1 MKKLLALLLA
11 LVMALSLVA
20 CGGGDSTPSGG
31 DTDEGGAAVADNGG
45 STAQGN
51 DAGDGGSYLSYGDL
65 EYTQRFC
72 LWGDDRVDF
81 LCDYPSGFAFESFG
95 AGMASDSNTA
105 FAIVVAHG
113 ETRMRDTAL
122 EDAFLAFLNGDDG
135 CFHST
140 LRQVNRATYDEVTPE
155 IEYITLDT
163 GREAI
168 KFSGTQHVDDY
179 GTIYDSVLCG
189 YFTMLDDIPV
199 ISCYIIFDEETLEQ
213 DRIEER
219 DRYLSPE
226 EMDHYA
232 LEMINTLRIA
242 ED

>member
-1 MKKLLALLLA
+1 MKKLFALLLA

-20 CGGGDSTPSGG
+20 CGGGDSTPTGG
-31 DTDEGGAAVADNGG
+31 DTDDGGAAVSDNGG
-45 STAQGN
+45 GTVAGN
-51 DAGDGGSYLSYGDL
+51 DAGDSGKYLTYDDL

-81 LCDYPSGFAFESFG
+81 LCDYPSGFAFDSFG
-95 AGMASDSNTA
+95 QGMASDSNTA

-122 EDAFLAFLNGDDG
+122 EEAFLAFLNGDDG
-135 CFHST
+135 CFHTT

-155 IEYITLDT
+155 IEYITLDN

-179 GTIYDSVLCG
+179 APSTTAPLRATSPCWTIFPSSAA
-189 YFTMLDDIPV
+189 
-199 ISCYIIFDEETLEQ
+199 ISSLTK
-213 DRIEER
+213 RIWSR
-219 DRYLSPE
+219 TASRSATATAPP
-226 EMDHYA
+226 
-232 LEMINTLRIA
+232 RKWIA
-242 ED
+242 THWK

>member
-1 MKKLLALLLA
+1 MKKLLALFLA
-11 LVMALSLVA
+11 LVMTLSLVA
-20 CGGGDSTPSGG
+20 CGDG
-31 DTDEGGAAVADNGG
+31 DTSSGSDTGDTVVPKNGG
-45 STAQGN
+45 SAAGN
-51 DAGDGGSYLSYGDL
+51 DAGDGGKYLTYDDL
-65 EYTQRFC
+65 ESTQRFC

-81 LCDYPSGFAFESFG
+81 LCDYPLGFAFDSFG
-95 AGMASDSNTA
+95 QGMSSDSNTA

-122 EDAFLAFLNGDDG
+122 EDAFLAFLNGDEG
-135 CFHST
+135 GFHTT
-140 LRQVNRATYDEVTPE
+140 LRQVNRASYDEVTPE
-155 IEYITLDT
+155 IKHITLDN

-179 GTIYDSVLCG
+179 GTIYDSFLSG

-199 ISCYIIFDEETLEQ
+199 ISCYIIFDEEDLEQ

-219 DRYLSPE
+219 DRYCSPE

-242 ED
+242 KD